1 MQTSIQKQ
9 DSWTR
14 WKADSSM
21 ADCLGRM
28 AAGEA
33 EAFEEIYR
41 GTRGAVYGF
50 ALSLLKNAHDAED
63 VAQEVYLRLCA
74 DPKRYREEGKP
85 MAYLLRLTRN
95 LCYDR
100 LRAHQLRGTEP
111 LLEQAAP
118 WADPALSQEDRLV
131 IRSCLE
137 GLREEEQ
144 RAVLLHVLGGFR
156 FREIAAFEGEP
167 LSTVLSRYHR
177 AMKKLRKVLS

>member
-14 WKADSSM
+14 WKAASSM

-100 LRAHQLRGTEP
+100 LRARQLR
-111 LLEQAAP
+111 EQNP
-118 WADPALSQEDRLV
+118 FW
-131 IRSCLE
+131 
-137 GLREEEQ
+137 
-144 RAVLLHVLGGFR
+144 
-156 FREIAAFEGEP
+156 
-167 LSTVLSRYHR
+167 SRR
-177 AMKKLRKVLS
+177 RPGRTPPFPRRTGW

>member
-1 MQTSIQKQ
+1 MSRGFRGI
-9 DSWTR
+9 
-14 WKADSSM
+14 A
-21 ADCLGRM
+21 AP
-28 AAGEA
+28 AGESESQPASLQPGPGGA
-33 EAFEEIYR
+33 ENRPIPPAR
-41 GTRGAVYGF
+41 SA
-50 ALSLLKNAHDAED
+50 S
-63 VAQEVYLRLCA
+63 
-74 DPKRYREEGKP
+74 
-85 MAYLLRLTRN
+85 
-95 LCYDR
+95 
-100 LRAHQLRGTEP
+100 
-111 LLEQAAP
+111 AAP